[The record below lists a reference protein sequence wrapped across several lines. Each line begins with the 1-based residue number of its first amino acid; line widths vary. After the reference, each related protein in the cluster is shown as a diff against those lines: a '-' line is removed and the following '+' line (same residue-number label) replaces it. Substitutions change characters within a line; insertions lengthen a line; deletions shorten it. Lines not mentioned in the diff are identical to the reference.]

1 MAGRKSRAR
10 GNPCGR
16 CFVTGLV
23 AGALLFIAAY
33 FLLPDPGREQAAE
46 SGQPV
51 ADAGRD
57 DGAAPR
63 FEFYSILPEM
73 EVAVPDSPPRV
84 PVVQAQP
91 APAAPTKPEPGH
103 EKPPAPAPAE
113 RPTPAPAPA
122 PAVAARPSTAAPA
135 SAPAAPA
142 AAGTERFVLQA
153 GSFKSFADADRR
165 KARLALLGHAAGI
178 QTVTVAG
185 EPWHRVQ
192 LGPYDDAARVASVKA
207 ELQARQI
214 ETLTLRL
221 KN

>member
-16 CFVTGLV
+16 CFVTGLA

-51 ADAGRD
+51 AEAGQD
-57 DGAAPR
+57 NGAAPR

-91 APAAPTKPEPGH
+91 APAAPTKPEPER
-103 EKPPAPAPAE
+103 EKPPPPAPAE
-113 RPTPAPAPA
+113 RPAPT

-142 AAGTERFVLQA
+142 AASTERFVLQA

-214 ETLTLRL
+214 ETLTLQL

>member
-10 GNPCGR
+10 GNSCGR

-33 FLLPDPGREQAAE
+33 FLLPDPGRDPDADP
-46 SGQPV
+46 GQPV
-51 ADAGRD
+51 ADGQQD
-57 DGAAPR
+57 EGKAPR

-73 EVAVPDSPPRV
+73 EVAVPDSPPRR

-91 APAAPTKPEPGH
+91 APQEAPKPEPAR
-103 EKPPAPAPAE
+103 EKRPAPAE
-113 RPTPAPAPA
+113 HPAPA
-122 PAVAARPSTAAPA
+122 PAVAAQPSTPPPTP
-135 SAPAAPA
+135 APAAQPA
-142 AAGTERFVLQA
+142 AGGERFVLQA
-153 GSFKSFADADRR
+153 GSFQSFADADRR
-165 KARLALLGHAAGI
+165 KARLALLGHAASI

-192 LGPYDDAARVASVKA
+192 LGPYDDAARVASVKG
-207 ELQARQI
+207 ELQSRQI

>member
-10 GNPCGR
+10 SNPCGR

-23 AGALLFIAAY
+23 VGALLFIAAY
-33 FLLPDPGREQAAE
+33 FLLPDPGRDQDADPGPPMAD
-46 SGQPV
+46 GQQ
-51 ADAGRD
+51 D
-57 DGAAPR
+57 DTKAPR

-73 EVAVPDSPPRV
+73 EVAVSDPPPHV

-91 APAAPTKPEPGH
+91 APQEPPKPEPAR
-103 EKPPAPAPAE
+103 EKRPAPTPAE
-113 RPTPAPAPA
+113 RPAPA
-122 PAVAARPSTAAPA
+122 PAVAARPSTPPPKP
-135 SAPAAPA
+135 APAAQPQPQPA
-142 AAGTERFVLQA
+142 AGGERFVLQA
-153 GSFKSFADADRR
+153 GSFQSFADADRR
-165 KARLALLGHAAGI
+165 KARLALLGHTASI

-185 EPWHRVQ
+185 APWHRVQ
-192 LGPYDDAARVASVKA
+192 LGPYDDAARVASVKG